1 MSVDLNKTSPNQ
13 DGSSRHPIHDQLTT
27 SPQDISRDA
36 ARLRKSNSISSLDK
50 LTQKIRETQRGLAPV
65 KDEEKRETK
74 KQEINKPSIQKRFI
88 GEVTQE
94 VLIVTEDGCYTS
106 RTDQMTGVIYQ
117 HKLNDIREVLSTPAS
132 SYQLSLGNLSF
143 IKPG

>member
-36 ARLRKSNSISSLDK
+36 ARLKKSNSISSLDK

-65 KDEEKRETK
+65 KDEDKRETK

-106 RTDQMTGVIYQ
+106 RTD
-117 HKLNDIREVLSTPAS
+117 
-132 SYQLSLGNLSF
+132 
-143 IKPG
+143 